1 MDQSSSMTPLST
13 PTALALLDQQLHAAP
28 GGEGM
33 GFAQIDAAAL
43 AAITDLYREVMP
55 AGGAILDVMSSWVSH
70 LPPEIHYRRIV
81 GLGVDACV
89 LAENPFLDEWRG
101 QDPNRDPPRYF
112 AGGAIDG

>member
-1 MDQSSSMTPLST
+1 MAPLYSPVPRALDPTPPRRPEAGFEL
-13 PTALALLDQQLHAAP
+13 
-28 GGEGM
+28 GEV
-33 GFAQIDAAAL
+33 DAAAL

-70 LPPEIHYRRIV
+70 LPPEIDYRRGV

-101 QDPNRDPPRYF
+101 QDPKHHP
-112 AGGAIDG
+112 